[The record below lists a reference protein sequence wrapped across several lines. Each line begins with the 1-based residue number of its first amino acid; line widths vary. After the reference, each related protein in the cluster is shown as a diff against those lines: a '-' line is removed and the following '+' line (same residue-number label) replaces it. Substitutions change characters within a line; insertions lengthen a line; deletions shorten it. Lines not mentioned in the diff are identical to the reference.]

1 MCRHWAFIRKSLG
14 CSRTDW
20 FPATPFQTFPVHS
33 GLKIKGLK
41 SMKFIRKSALN
52 SATCLSS
59 AALAVA
65 LFGLGTTG
73 TAYAQEAAADAA
85 ACEDTNNNG
94 VCDSEETTQI
104 VVTGSR
110 IARPTLS
117 SPVPLTS
124 VNVAELTDTGDVSL
138 GDALND
144 LPSLRSTF
152 SQGNSTRFIG
162 TSGLNILDLR
172 GLGISRTLV
181 LVNGKRHITALPG
194 DYLVDVNTIPVDLL
208 ERVDVVTGG
217 NSAVYGSD
225 AVAGVVNFVLKRS
238 FEGLSLRGQGG
249 ISSRGDR
256 GSYFVAGTWGKNFA
270 DGRGNI
276 AVSAEYARQEEVRFL
291 SRDYL
296 TGALSGR
303 CQFQTVEPT
312 AGEPNGTDGIFDTAF
327 ECGVKNGS
335 ISDGGTIGRVGVGQY
350 LRFNDAGRLYVDVPE
365 GNYEL
370 GGSTNIKGGNGSTL
384 RNTGQMLPKG
394 ERMAFNL
401 LTHFDVSEAFRP
413 FLEAKYVRTRAN
425 QEGQPTFIAS
435 ATFNPTWY
443 CDNGFITAANRATLV
458 ANGVCTTGAT
468 NARTFPL
475 SRFNV
480 DLGGRGETHT
490 RETYRIVGGAEG
502 TFNDD
507 WSYELSLN
515 YGELKTKMN
524 AINVA
529 RIRNDAGT
537 APDGMA
543 LAVDAVLAPAGFA
556 GSNFVLNGDGQKV
569 ICRVNAV
576 TNTRTDCVPLNL
588 FGYGQSTE
596 AARAFSN
603 GTATRNEKAT
613 QFVASGSVSGDL
625 SQLFEL
631 PGGPISF
638 ALGGEYREETA
649 FSDYDTASKNGA
661 FFFNRFSTFAPPK
674 LTVKE
679 AFGEV
684 SIPLLRE
691 MPLAHE
697 LTVSGAGRVSDY
709 NTAAGTVWAWNVQ
722 GIYAP
727 IPDVRFRAAYA
738 TSVRAPTQSDLF
750 SPQTQNFAQL
760 GDPCDTI
767 NISSNPNRAA
777 NCAAAGVPTTFN
789 AATVAACTGSSVP
802 ADQRELGD
810 PWVNCTARTSSTGFV
825 SGGNPTLVQERG
837 KSLTLGLVLEP
848 RFIPGLNL
856 TVDYYRIKV
865 TNLIA
870 ALGAQTIVNLCYDSA
885 TGINNPFCATVNRD
899 AATGLFV
906 QPAVISGGV
915 NFAKQ
920 ETRGIDLDLSYRKT
934 FDNGQKLTVRAIATR
949 VTMLD
954 NYTDPTNPTVPNR
967 QLGELGDPLWAA
979 NFSVAY
985 DFGAVD
991 VGYSVRYIGKQ
1002 AIGAW
1007 EAQHQYTGLCP
1018 STGAGRGLTGLSGR
1032 SCTPG
1037 QLATLDPQNLD
1048 QFPEVYYP
1056 GRIYHNMR
1064 INYELPDKKFN
1075 FYVGIDNLT
1084 DVKPPFGLL
1093 GTASGDPYDTFG
1105 RYVYAGFKANF

>member
-1 MCRHWAFIRKSLG
+1 
-14 CSRTDW
+14 
-20 FPATPFQTFPVHS
+20 
-33 GLKIKGLK
+33 
-41 SMKFIRKSALN
+41 MKFFSKSALYR
-52 SATCLSS
+52 ATSLES
-59 AALAVA
+59 AAIAVA
-65 LFGLGTTG
+65 MLGVMSVATP
-73 TAYAQEAAADAA
+73 AYAQDAA
-85 ACEDTNNNG
+85 TPAAPQAAECADENANG
-94 VCDSEETTQI
+94 VCDSEEGSQI
-104 VVTGSR
+104 VVTGTR

-117 SPVPLTS
+117 SSVPLTS
-124 VNVAELTDTGDVSL
+124 VSVGELTETGDVSL

-144 LPSLRSTF
+144 LPSLRSTY

-181 LVNGKRHITALPG
+181 LVNGKRHVTALPG

-225 AVAGVVNFVLKRS
+225 AVAGVVNFVLKRNYD
-238 FEGLSLRGQGG
+238 GISLRGQGG
-249 ISSRGDR
+249 VSSRGDR
-256 GSYFVAGTWGKNFA
+256 GSYFISGTWGKNFA
-270 DGRGNI
+270 DGRGNV
-276 AVSAEYARQEEVRFL
+276 AVAAEYARQEEVRFAD
-291 SRDYL
+291 RDYL
-296 TGALSGR
+296 TGAFSGR

-335 ISDGGTIGRVGVGQY
+335 ISDGGTIGRVGVGRY
-350 LRFNDAGRLYVDVPE
+350 LRFNDAGQLYVDVPA
-365 GNYEL
+365 GDYEL

-384 RNTGQMLPKG
+384 RNTGQLLPRS
-394 ERMAFNL
+394 ERLAVNL
-401 LTHFDVSEAFRP
+401 LAHFDVSEAFRP
-413 FLEAKYVRTRAN
+413 YVEAKYVRVTAN

-435 ATFNPTWY
+435 ATFSPTWF
-443 CDNGFITAANRATLV
+443 CDNGFLTAANRAILA
-458 ANGVCTTGAT
+458 ANGSCTTGAT
-468 NARTFPL
+468 NARTFTL

-480 DLGGRGETHT
+480 DLGGRGETHK
-490 RETYRIVGGAEG
+490 RETYRIVGGIEG
-502 TFNDD
+502 NFNDD
-507 WSYELSLN
+507 WKYELALN
-515 YGELKTKMN
+515 YGRLETSMN

-543 LAVDAVLAPAGFA
+543 LAVDAVLAPSGFS
-556 GSNFVLNGDGQKV
+556 GSNFVLNGDGQRV
-569 ICRVNAV
+569 VCRVNAV
-576 TNTRTDCVPLNL
+576 TNARPDCVPLNL
-588 FGYGQSTE
+588 FGSGQSTQ
-596 AARAFSN
+596 AARDFSN
-603 GTATRNEKAT
+603 GKATRNEWAS
-613 QFVASGSVSGDL
+613 QFVALASVSGDL

-638 ALGGEYREETA
+638 ALGGEYREEA
-649 FSDYDTASKNGA
+649 GFSDYDAASKNGA
-661 FFFNRFSTFAPPK
+661 FFFNRFATFAPPK

-679 AFGEV
+679 AFGEI
-684 SIPLLRE
+684 SLPLLRDA
-691 MPLAHE
+691 PLAKE

-709 NTAAGTVWAWNVQ
+709 NTSAGTVWAWNVQ

-727 IPDVRFRAAYA
+727 ISDIRLRAAYA

-750 SPQTQNFAQL
+750 FPQTQNFAQIT
-760 GDPCDTI
+760 DPCDT
-767 NISSNPNRAA
+767 NSISNNANRAG

-789 AATVAACTGSSVP
+789 QATVDACTTSSVP
-802 ADQRELGD
+802 ANQRQVGS

-837 KSLTLGLVLEP
+837 KSLTLGVVVEP
-848 RFIPGLNL
+848 SFLPGLNF
-856 TVDYYRIKV
+856 TVDYYRIEV

-870 ALGAQTIVNLCYDSA
+870 SLGAQTILNLCYDSP

-899 AATGLFV
+899 RSTGLFV

-915 NFAKQ
+915 NYAKQ
-920 ETRGIDLDLSYRKT
+920 RARGFDLDLSYRKT
-934 FDNGQKLTVRAIATR
+934 FENGQRLSLRAIATR

-954 NYTDPTNPTVPNR
+954 NFTDPTNPTVPNR

-979 NFSVAY
+979 NASINY

-991 VGYSVRYIGKQ
+991 VNYSARYIGKQ
-1002 AIGAW
+1002 TVGTW
-1007 EAQHQYTGLCP
+1007 EAQHAYTGLCP
-1018 STGAGRGLTGLSGR
+1018 TNGSTGLSGR

-1048 QFPEVYYP
+1048 QYPVVYYP

-1064 INYELPDKKFN
+1064 VNFELADKKYS
-1075 FYVGIDNLT
+1075 FYAGVDNLT
-1084 DVKPPFGLL
+1084 DIKPPLGLL
-1093 GTASGDPYDTFG
+1093 GTTGGDPYDTFG
-1105 RYVYAGFKANF
+1105 RFFYAGFRANF